1 MNIVLSYPLKDLKE
15 IHLLSDGR
23 GLDLRFNN
31 YPYEDVS
38 VETTEWANIQ
48 EFLEWYRKE
57 YHE

>member
-31 YPYEDVS
+31 YPHEDIS
-38 VETTEWANIQ
+38 VETTEWTNIQ